1 MPLPEPT
8 DRPALDIRFSRR
20 PEHVA
25 RARRATRLTL
35 TSWGVPD
42 EAVEAAVLVVSEL
55 VTNAVRHAR
64 STPGRDIGLRITRRE
79 DHRVRVEVADA
90 GDGLPSP
97 RTAFP
102 DDESHRGL
110 PSSPRWPSAMASAL
124 ARTASARRSGPTST
138 PHPPPRERTPER
150 GRAGRAVATGHP
162 GSGRM
167 RFRTVSTV
175 QWPAAP
181 GRVDRY
187 SATGSGAQ
195 EPVSMRPDARRLR

>member
-110 PSSPRWPSAMASAL
+110 PLVAAL
-124 ARTASARRSGPTST
+124 AVRHGVGPRPHGIGKTVWADIDTSPT
-138 PHPPPRERTPER
+138 
-150 GRAGRAVATGHP
+150 
-162 GSGRM
+162 
-167 RFRTVSTV
+167 
-175 QWPAAP
+175 AP
-181 GRVDRY
+181 G
-187 SATGSGAQ
+187 A
-195 EPVSMRPDARRLR
+195 DA